1 MSKVLKIV
9 AIVAVAVAVVVFA
22 APIAGALA
30 GLGAGV
36 ASAATVAAITSTVVG
51 IGISL
56 GLSAISTLFRKS
68 ASLSN
73 SMADRLSAS
82 ILPSASRK
90 IVFGRTAA
98 GSDIRFFETW
108 GSKKDQYAQVIALA
122 SHRVNAIT
130 QFYVEDK
137 LTWSGGLVAHADGIT
152 SFRAVPEGKPNNGF
166 SVGSGAFW
174 RTTSTF
180 SGCAYIALNY
190 KLDSKAWPQGIPSKV
205 TTIVE
210 GCPVYDPRQDSSR
223 GGSGSHRADD
233 QDTWAWRG
241 PNNAEIGRNPALCL
255 LVYLLGWRIQNPVT
269 GKWNLAWGMGVPIE
283 SIDLDNFRALA
294 NVCEEQVKTSVG
306 GTVQRYTADGIVST
320 SDTHETVINALTA
333 AMGSTKLTDVGGQYC
348 LIGGYDDTFGP
359 KVAFDENDLVGAP
372 GAPTPYSWVPAGPT
386 RETYNIVRGRYANPD
401 ELYQL
406 EDWGEIVTDDLPD
419 GIPRT
424 LTLDLGFVNRAE
436 TCQRI
441 AKQFVAREAKTP
453 GTFAA
458 TFGPK
463 AFLVQVGSLLTLSL
477 PSQGWNN
484 KLFRVQE
491 QTETHD
497 MFYQM
502 TLREESPEVYAWD
515 KNEAKPL
522 PASIR
527 PPGYDASMTVSV
539 RGLRLS
545 STTYQGV

>member
-1 MSKVLKIV
+1 MAKVLKVV
-9 AIVAVAVAVVVFA
+9 AIVAIAVAIVVFA
-22 APIAGALA
+22 APLATALA
-30 GLGAGV
+30 GVAGSLGVTIGV
-36 ASAATVAAITSTVVG
+36 AGLTSALVG
-51 IGISL
+51 VGISL

-73 SMADRLSAS
+73 SMADRLQTS
-82 ILPSASRK
+82 IVPSAPRK
-90 IVFGRTAA
+90 IVFGRTSA
-98 GSDIRFFETW
+98 GNDVRFFEVY
-108 GSKKDQYAQVIALA
+108 GAKKDRQDQVIALA

-130 QFYVEDK
+130 QLYLEDK
-137 LTWSGGLVAHADGIT
+137 LRWQGTLVNNTENGILAL
-152 SFRAVPEGKPNNGF
+152 RAVTEGKPGNGF
-166 SVGSGAFW
+166 PLGSGAYW
-174 RTTSTF
+174 TASSTF
-180 SGCAYIALNY
+180 TGCAYIAITY
-190 KLDSKAWPQGIPSKV
+190 KLDSKAWPSNIPSKL

-210 GCPVYDPRQDSSR
+210 GCPLYDPRLDSTR
-223 GGSGSHRADD
+223 GGSGSHRAEN
-233 QDTWAWRG
+233 QDTWAWRNG
-241 PNNAEIGRNPALCL
+241 GTEIGRNPALAL
-255 LVYLLGWRIQNPVT
+255 LAYLIGWRIN
-269 GKWNLAWGMGVPIE
+269 GRLAWGMGVPIE
-283 SIDLDNFRALA
+283 SIDLDNFRAFA
-294 NVCEEQVKTSVG
+294 NVCEEQVQTAAG

-320 SDTHETVINALTA
+320 SDTHDTVINAITA

-359 KVAFDENDLVGAP
+359 KVAFDADDLVGAP

-386 RETYNIVRGRYANPD
+386 RETYNIARGRFADPD

-406 EDWGEIVTDDLPD
+406 ADWGEIVTDDLPD

-441 AKQFVAREAKTP
+441 AKQFLAREAKTP

-497 MFYQM
+497 MIFQM
-502 TLREESPEVYAWD
+502 TLREESPEVYQWD
-515 KNEAKPL
+515 KNEAIAL
-522 PASIR
+522 PSGIR
-527 PPGYDASMTVSV
+527 PPGYDPNMVPSV
-539 RGLRLS
+539 QNLTLS

>member
-1 MSKVLKIV
+1 MSKVLKVV
-9 AIVAVAVAVVVFA
+9 AIVAVAVAIVVFA

-30 GLGAGV
+30 SVAGSVGIGAGV
-36 ASAATVAAITSTVVG
+36 ATAALISSVVG
-51 IGISL
+51 VGISL

-82 ILPSASRK
+82 IMPSAPRK

-98 GSDIRFFETW
+98 GADIRFFEEW

-122 SHRVNAIT
+122 SHRVNAISK
-130 QFYVEDK
+130 FYCEEK
-137 LTWSGGLVAHADGIT
+137 LTWQGYLTAHTDGIT
-152 SFRAVPEGKPNNGF
+152 SFRAVTEGKPGNGF
-166 SVGSGAFW
+166 PMGSGAYW
-174 RTTSTF
+174 TASSTF
-180 SGCAYIALNY
+180 SGCAYLAINY
-190 KLDSKAWPQGIPSKV
+190 KLDSKAWPQGIPSKI
-205 TTIVE
+205 TTEVE
-210 GCPVYDPRQDSSR
+210 GCPLYDPRLDSTR
-223 GGSGSHRADD
+223 GGSGAHRAEN
-233 QDTWAWRG
+233 QDTWAWRSPG
-241 PNNAEIGRNPALCL
+241 GVEIGRNPALAL
-255 LVYLLGWRIQNPVT
+255 LTYLIGWRYD
-269 GKWNLAWGMGVPIE
+269 GKLMWGMGIPVE
-283 SIDLDNFRALA
+283 SIDFDNFRAFA
-294 NVCEEQVKTSVG
+294 NVCEEQVQTAAG

-320 SDTHETVINALTA
+320 SDTHETVINAITA
-333 AMGSTKLTDVGGQYC
+333 AMGSTKLTDVGGLYC

-359 KVAFDENDLVGAP
+359 KAAFDENDLVGAP

-386 RETYNIVRGRYANPD
+386 RETYNIARGRFADPD

-406 EDWGEIVTDDLPD
+406 ADWGEITTDDLPD

-436 TCQRI
+436 SCQRI
-441 AKQFVAREAKTP
+441 AKQFLAREANTP

-497 MFYQM
+497 MIFQM
-502 TLREESPEVYAWD
+502 TLREESPEVYQWD
-515 KNEAKPL
+515 KNEAIAL
-522 PASIR
+522 PSAIR
-527 PPGYDASMTVSV
+527 PPGYDPTMVPPIE
-539 RGLRLS
+539 GFKLI

>member
-1 MSKVLKIV
+1 MSKVLKVI
-9 AIVAVAVAVVVFA
+9 AIVAVAVAIVVFA

-30 GLGAGV
+30 SVAGSVGIGAGI
-36 ASAATVAAITSTVVG
+36 ASAALISSVVG

-82 ILPSASRK
+82 VVPSAPRK

-98 GSDIRFFETW
+98 GADIRFFETW

-137 LTWSGGLVAHADGIT
+137 VTWEGFLKAHTDGIT
-152 SFRAVPEGKPNNGF
+152 SFRAVAEGKPGNG
-166 SVGSGAFW
+166 SPMGSGGYWTAS
-174 RTTSTF
+174 STF
-180 SGCAYIALNY
+180 TGCAYLAINY
-190 KLDSKAWPQGIPSKV
+190 KLDSKAWPQGLPSKI

-210 GCPVYDPRQDSSR
+210 GCPVYDPRQDGSR
-223 GGSGSHRADD
+223 GGSGSHRAES
-233 QDTWAWRG
+233 QDSWAWRSG
-241 PNNAEIGRNPALCL
+241 STEIGRNPALCL
-255 LVYLLGWRIQNPVT
+255 LTYLIGWRIN
-269 GKWNLAWGMGVPIE
+269 GRLAWGMGVPIE
-283 SIDLDNFRALA
+283 SIDLDNFRAFA
-294 NVCEEQVKTSVG
+294 NVCEEQVQATTG
-306 GTVQRYTADGIVST
+306 MTQRYTCDGIFST
-320 SDTHETVINALTA
+320 SDTHETVINAVTA
-333 AMGSTKLTDVGGQYC
+333 TMGSTKLTDVGGQYC

-359 KVAFDENDLVGAP
+359 KIAFGPDDLVGAP
-372 GAPTPYSWVPAGPT
+372 GTPTPYQWIPAGPT
-386 RETYNIVRGRYANPD
+386 RETYNIVRGRFANPE

-406 EDWGEIVTDDLPD
+406 VDWGEIVTDDLPD

-424 LTLDLGFVNRAE
+424 LTLDLGCVNRAD

-441 AKQFVAREAKTP
+441 AKQFIAREAKTP
-453 GTFAA
+453 GYFTA
-458 TFGPK
+458 TFGPR
-463 AFLVQVGSLLTLSL
+463 AFFVQVGSLLTLSL

-484 KLFRVQE
+484 KLFRVME
-491 QTETHD
+491 QTETVE

-515 KNEAKPL
+515 KNEALQL
-522 PASIR
+522 PPSIR
-527 PPGYDASMTVSV
+527 PPGYDPSMTLPVQ
-539 RGLRLS
+539 GLSLT